1 MEGQNHPLY
10 SVDRD
15 HLDRLLTVKTPRD
28 EDLIDIARLFMRYE
42 DFPGAKDLQSDLL
55 RVLHLWNISKED
67 LHRLTRAI
75 WGKGFRPNSFPNEIV
90 GSSFDTSEN
99 SVN

>member
-15 HLDRLLTVKTPRD
+15 HLDRLLSIEKPSD

-42 DFPGAKDLQSDLL
+42 DFPGANDLQTDLL
-55 RVLHLWNISKED
+55 RILNLWNISKEE
-67 LHRLTRAI
+67 LNSRTRTV
-75 WGKGFRPNSFPNEIV
+75 WGKGYRPSSFPNEIV